1 MFIYG
6 FKPQA
11 GRIPSS
17 ITSFSCPGKWAGLS
31 LRLGVERR
39 KERKLG
45 KWAGLSFS
53 LGVERWKERKLGKWD
68 AGVVSQLEDFHVALG
83 KEKENKPLPCHF
95 VASGEREML

>member
-1 MFIYG
+1 MERR
-6 FKPQA
+6 KE
-11 GRIPSS
+11 RKL
-17 ITSFSCPGKWAGLS
+17 GKWAGLS

-45 KWAGLSFS
+45 KWAGLSLS
-53 LGVERWKERKLGKWD
+53 LGVERRKERKLGKWD

-95 VASGEREML
+95 VENGLRTLNLLGRPL